1 MTSSPSSFD
10 AFLKQFIRTLPP
22 GLAEFKKDLEHHA
35 KITLNHGLKELD
47 LVTRQEF
54 DTQRRVLQKTRHMLE
69 ALNERLDTLEGHQ
82 SPKRKPSSHSTYT
95 QHTPPK
101 RKPAASKAQRKPA
114 ARKPAA
120 RKPSAYKPDSTH
132 TPRKA
137 PAHKPD
143 STHTPRKAPAG
154 KSTTRPRPTRRKKT

>member
-10 AFLKQFIRTLPP
+10 AFLKQFIQTLPP

-69 ALNERLDTLEGHQ
+69 ALNERLDRLEGHQ

-101 RKPAASKAQRKPA
+101 RKPAASKTQRKPI
-114 ARKPAA
+114 A

-132 TPRKA
+132 TQRKTA
-137 PAHKPD
+137 AHKSD
-143 STHTPRKAPAG
+143 STHTQRKAPAG
-154 KSTTRPRPTRRKKT
+154 KSTTRPRTTRRKKT

>member
-82 SPKRKPSSHSTYT
+82 APKRKPSSHSTHT

-114 ARKPAA
+114 ARKP
-120 RKPSAYKPDSTH
+120 SAHKSTASTH
-132 TPRKA
+132 TQRKTA
-137 PAHKPD
+137 THKPD
-143 STHTPRKAPAG
+143 NTQTQRKASAG